1 MKETPVIFAGWQ
13 DPMGPALS
21 PFELWNLT
29 EAIPGCPK
37 GGTLSRSTLERLGY
51 AVPPAPYQF
60 GESAVSA
67 GFLAVSAD
75 GPAGSPSLF
84 SQRKP

>member
-1 MKETPVIFAGWQ
+1 MSAALVRFGGWQ
-13 DPMGPALS
+13 DTFGTTQK
-21 PFELWNLT
+21 PFELWHLT
-29 EAIPGCPK
+29 EAIPGYQEGC
-37 GGTLSRSTLERLGY
+37 TLSRGTLEQLGY
-51 AVPPAPYQF
+51 DVPPAPYQF

-67 GFLAVSAD
+67 GFLAGAAD